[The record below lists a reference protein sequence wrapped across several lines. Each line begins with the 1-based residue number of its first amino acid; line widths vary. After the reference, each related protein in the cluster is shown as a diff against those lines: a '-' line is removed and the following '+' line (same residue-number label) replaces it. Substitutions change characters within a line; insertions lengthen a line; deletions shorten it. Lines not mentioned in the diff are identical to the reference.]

1 MVIKEMGENYGNA
14 IEKLLNAQS
23 MAIVYVC
30 TFLFGLLGAFLGRK
44 LLKKHFEKAGI
55 V

>member
-1 MVIKEMGENYGNA
+1 MGENYGNA
-14 IEKLLNAQS
+14 IEKLLSAQN
-23 MAIVYVC
+23 MATVYVC
-30 TFLFGLLGAFLGRK
+30 TFLFGLLGPLLGRK